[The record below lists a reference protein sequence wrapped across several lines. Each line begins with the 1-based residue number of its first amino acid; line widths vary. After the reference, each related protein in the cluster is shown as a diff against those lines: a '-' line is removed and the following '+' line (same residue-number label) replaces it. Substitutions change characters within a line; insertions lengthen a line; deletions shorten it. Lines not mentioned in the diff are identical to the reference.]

1 MIAKPTPSIIHHF
14 SSIQNSSVNSQ
25 KMHQMQDILFI
36 SDCATICAA
45 DNWVTIEEFGLA
57 MEAWFI
63 GLLG

>member
-25 KMHQMQDILFI
+25 KMPQMQDIFFI
-36 SDCATICAA
+36 SVCATICTV
-45 DNWVTIEEFGLA
+45 DNWVAIEEFGLA
-57 MEAWFI
+57 MEVWFI